1 MTNDFSA
8 ANATV
13 ETNSMSPWSMLV
25 SIFYEPTKVFRA
37 IKEKPTWVLPLIVF
51 LLTMMVAAYFMM
63 PAIQQAQL
71 DYIDRSD
78 VYTAEQKAEIKTQMQ
93 AGQGFQWIGVI
104 ASPIVWTFAI
114 FLTVGVTMLMGNVIF
129 GGKARFAQVFSL
141 VTVSFMTWVI
151 SSIVKTPLI
160 VAKNSVDVRTSLA
173 IVLPGETTSGVLYT
187 LLNTY
192 TDVFIVWQMIL
203 LVIGVKVVYEFTTQ
217 KAVLTV
223 LTPTIVFALISAGIA
238 MIVP

>member
-1 MTNDFSA
+1 
-8 ANATV
+8 
-13 ETNSMSPWSMLV
+13 MLV

-51 LLTMMVAAYFMM
+51 LVTMTAAAYFMM
-63 PAIQQAQL
+63 PAIQKAQI
-71 DYIDRSD
+71 DYIERSD
-78 VYTAEQKAEIKTQMQ
+78 TYTAEQKAEIKSQME

-104 ASPIVWTFAI
+104 SSPIVWTIAI
-114 FLTVGVTMLMGNVIF
+114 FLTLGVTMLMGNVIF
-129 GGKARFAQVFSL
+129 GGKARFAQVFSVVVL
-141 VTVSFMTWVI
+141 SFMTWVI

-173 IVLPGETTSGVLYT
+173 ILLPGETTSGVLYT

-203 LVIGVKVVYEFTTQ
+203 LVIGVKVVYEFATQ

-223 LTPTIVFALISAGIA
+223 LTPTLVFALISAGIA
-238 MIVP
+238 MLVP